1 MAFHIVIEMIDE
13 EGEVANYRFKSDG
26 GRVGVFKICKS
37 NGEVKLIEQ
46 MPGDEGGHIFNRAA
60 VKVMREW
67 KRGKLPSVT
76 EWAS

>member
-13 EGEVANYRFKSDG
+13 GDDVANYRFKSDG
-26 GRVGVFKICKS
+26 GRVGLFQINKS
-37 NGEVKLIEQ
+37 SGEVKLIEQ

-67 KRGKLPSVT
+67 KRGKLPSVA